1 MHGMIMRDHLFK
13 YIPLELK
20 LVSKLFKML
29 ASGTVDK
36 DTYIDEI
43 KKQQTI

>member
-1 MHGMIMRDHLFK
+1 MHGMIMPDHLFK

-36 DTYIDEI
+36 IPIDEI